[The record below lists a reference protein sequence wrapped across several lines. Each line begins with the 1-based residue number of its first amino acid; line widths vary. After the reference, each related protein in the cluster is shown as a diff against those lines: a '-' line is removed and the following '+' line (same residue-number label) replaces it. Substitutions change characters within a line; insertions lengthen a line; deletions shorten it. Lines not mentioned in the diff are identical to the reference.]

1 MKVTYTKVDGK
12 IFSIYSDELTD
23 IQALLF
29 DANISHIECFF
40 VTQRDKQILCK
51 FFEKKYLVQNLE
63 FMRSVRVYKK

>member
-12 IFSIYSDELTD
+12 IFSIYTEKISTIEAL
-23 IQALLF
+23 IQ

>member
-1 MKVTYTKVDGK
+1 MKTTYTKVDGK
-12 IFSIYSDELTD
+12 IFSIYTEKLSTIEAL
-23 IQALLF
+23 IQ

-40 VTQRDKQILCK
+40 VTQREKQILCK

>member
-1 MKVTYTKVDGK
+1 MKVTYTKVDCK
-12 IFSIYSDELTD
+12 LFSIYTEKLSTIEAL
-23 IQALLF
+23 IQ

-40 VTQRDKQILCK
+40 VTQREKQTLCK